1 MSRDPRRL
9 TKVSLSE
16 RARQARHNMAA
27 PPPVQKQEAARLLS
41 DEVRAPAERNV
52 PPAEIGL
59 INRTFYI
66 MITV

>member
-1 MSRDPRRL
+1 M
-9 TKVSLSE
+9 KVSFRGTRPGTSQHGHGPGE
-16 RARQARHNMAA
+16 
-27 PPPVQKQEAARLLS
+27 KQEAARLLR
-41 DEVRAPAERNV
+41 DEVRAPAEKNV